1 MAKKDLLSII
11 QSVENIPALP
21 HVVIRVMQLTED
33 PNSSIQDINAALQQ
47 DQGMTAR
54 VLRMANS
61 AFYGFPRRIATVTD
75 ATILLG
81 FKTLRSILIAAAV
94 NDLMNKDMEG
104 YALEN
109 GNLWK
114 HSQFV
119 AYASRLIAKQAGFTS
134 LDLAY
139 TAGLLHDIGKIILDS
154 YLKESY
160 QEVINKVNSQPVT
173 FLEVENEVIG
183 FNHAQIGAR
192 IARKWNLPDELAESI
207 ALHHNPEKARVNPRL
222 TAIVHL
228 ADTIVLYMGVGIG
241 ISGLKYSFSAS
252 SLQLL
257 GLEERDLEG
266 LISQLADLLVDLQS
280 F

>member
-1 MAKKDLLSII
+1 MGKIDFLSII
-11 QSVENIPALP
+11 QSVDNLPALP
-21 HVVIRVMQLTED
+21 HVVTRVMELTDD
-33 PNSSIQDINAALQQ
+33 PDASIQDINAVLQQ

-81 FKTLRSILIAAAV
+81 FKTLRSILMAASV
-94 NDLMNKDMEG
+94 NDLMNKDMDG

-119 AYASRLIAKQAGFTS
+119 AYAARLIAKKAGFTS

-160 QEVINKVNSQPVT
+160 QEVISKVNNQQVT

-192 IARKWNLPDELAESI
+192 IAQKWNLPDELVESI
-207 ALHHNPEKARVNPRL
+207 ALHHNPEEAKLNRQL

-241 ISGLKYSFSAS
+241 ISGLRYSFSGT

-257 GLEERDLEG
+257 GLGEKDLES
-266 LISQLADLLVDLQS
+266 LIAQLADLLVDIQS

>member
-1 MAKKDLLSII
+1 MGKIDFLTII
-11 QSVENIPALP
+11 QSVDNLPALP
-21 HVVIRVMQLTED
+21 HVVTRVIELTED
-33 PNSSIQDINAALQQ
+33 PDASAQDINAVLQQ

-81 FKTLRSILIAAAV
+81 FKTLRSILMAAAV
-94 NDLMNKDMEG
+94 NDLMNKNLDG

-119 AYASRLIAKQAGFTS
+119 AYAARLLAKKAGYTR

-160 QEVINKVNSQPVT
+160 QEVIQKVNDEQVS
-173 FLEVENEVIG
+173 FLEVENEVFG

-192 IARKWNLPDELAESI
+192 IAKKWNLPDELVESI
-207 ALHHNPEKARVNPRL
+207 AFHHKPEEAQLNRKLAAL
-222 TAIVHL
+222 IHL
-228 ADTIVLYMGVGIG
+228 ADIVVLYMGVGIG
-241 ISGLKYSFSAS
+241 IGGLMYPFSEEALQVLGLK
-252 SLQLL
+252 
-257 GLEERDLEG
+257 GEDLENS
-266 LISQLADLLVDLQS
+266 ISQLADLLIDIQS